1 MLKLKLKYALVS
13 LLALAFLYVF
23 LNFIIIVHSPLNNH
37 LYWALFTTIT
47 IVVFFTFFLISE
59 WRLKGLKSKVRKLNM
74 DLNKAIFDIMALFEF
89 TNVLGSDL
97 RLTQLIELMV
107 DTIKRIHC
115 YDGCCLFF
123 YNEQHQCF
131 SVEVNRDF
139 PVELNKTNL
148 LIGDLPGES
157 LIKSG
162 QAFIINSI
170 DEEFSNS
177 KIKNPKILELLGKFS
192 SFVFLPLIVDRKLTG
207 LLMLAKY
214 TEAAFEP
221 EDLRLLLIIANQAG
235 LAIQNRRLYEQA
247 YYSAITD
254 GLTGIYN
261 HKYFREQLEFQLEKA
276 KEYGF
281 KISLILIDIDHFKK
295 FNDTYGHQIGDL
307 VLKEVS
313 KVIQNCVNSDS
324 LVARYGG
331 EEFVVILP
339 DTSTEDA
346 LVVGEKI
353 RAAVEDKTVKTREY
367 SNLYVTVSLGIAT
380 FPDHIKNLGRMVVEL
395 IDRGDESLYTAKN
408 TGRNRVHAPNLTS
421 ESKKNQ

>member
-1 MLKLKLKYALVS
+1 MSKINLNYVLVS
-13 LLALAFLYVF
+13 LVILILFYILLKCITINSLVG
-23 LNFIIIVHSPLNNH
+23 NH
-37 LYWALFTTIT
+37 LYWTLFTTIT
-47 IVVFFTFFLISE
+47 TVVFFTFCLISE
-59 WRLKGLKSKVRKLNM
+59 WRLKGLKKKVHKLNT
-74 DLNKAIFDIMALFEF
+74 DLKKAIFDIIALFEF
-89 TNVLGSDL
+89 TSVLGSDL
-97 RLTQLIELMV
+97 RLTQLTELMV

-123 YNEQHQCF
+123 YNEEHQYF

-139 PVELNKTNL
+139 PLELNKTNL
-148 LIGDLPGES
+148 LLRDLPGES

-162 QAFIINSI
+162 QAFIINNI
-170 DEEFSNS
+170 DKEFSDS
-177 KIKNPKILELLGKFS
+177 KIKNSKILELLGKFT
-192 SFVFLPLIVDRKLTG
+192 SFVFLPLIVDRKLIG

-214 TEAAFEP
+214 AEAAFEP

-339 DTSTEDA
+339 DTSTEEA
-346 LVVGEKI
+346 LIVAEII
-353 RAAVEDKTVKTREY
+353 RKAVEGKTIKTMEY

-395 IDRGDESLYTAKN
+395 IDRADESLYIAKN
-408 TGRNRVHAPNLTS
+408 AGRNRVHAPN
-421 ESKKNQ
+421 

>member
-1 MLKLKLKYALVS
+1 MSKTNLKYILIS
-13 LLALAFLYVF
+13 LLILTLSYIL
-23 LNFIIIVHSPLNNH
+23 LNFITTAGNY
-37 LYWALFTTIT
+37 LYWTLFATI
-47 IVVFFTFFLISE
+47 ILVVFFTFFLISE
-59 WRLKGLKSKVRKLNM
+59 WRLKGLKSKVHKLNM

-97 RLTQLIELMV
+97 RLTQLTELMV

-123 YNEQHQCF
+123 YDEEHQYF

-139 PVELNKTNL
+139 PLELNKTNL
-148 LIGDLPGES
+148 LLTDLPGES

-162 QAFIINSI
+162 QAFIINNI
-170 DEEFSNS
+170 YEEFSAS

-192 SFVFLPLIVDRKLTG
+192 SFVFLPLSVDRKLTG
-207 LLMLAKY
+207 LLILAKY
-214 TEAAFEP
+214 VAAAFEP

-281 KISLILIDIDHFKK
+281 KISLILIDIDYFKK

-346 LVVGEKI
+346 LVVAEVI
-353 RAAVEDKTVKTREY
+353 RKAVEGKTIKTREY
-367 SNLYVTVSLGIAT
+367 PNLYVTISLGVAT
-380 FPDHIKNLGRMVVEL
+380 FPDHIKNLDRMVVEL
-395 IDRGDESLYTAKN
+395 IDRADESLYTAKN
-408 TGRNRVHAPNLTS
+408 AGRNRAHAPQ
-421 ESKKNQ
+421 K